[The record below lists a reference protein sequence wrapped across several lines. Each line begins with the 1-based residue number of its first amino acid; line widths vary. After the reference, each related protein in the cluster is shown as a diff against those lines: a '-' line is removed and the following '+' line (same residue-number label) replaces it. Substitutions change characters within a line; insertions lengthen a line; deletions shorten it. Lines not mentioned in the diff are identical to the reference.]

1 MVIAHHHL
9 TDPTVNGFQIWMLLW
24 LLCFRSPMTMLADL
38 AVDLAKV
45 AAAWVPALLVFGAV
59 SKLRHLFGGALFG
72 AVLAVVLAVVASLSG
87 TAPAPMLKGFARVL
101 HFVKGKGT
109 GRPRPRPFEYDVVVP
124 GKLLVGCQPQS
135 EADVEALA
143 DAGVVALVS
152 ANQEWELHVPSSARV
167 FERVGI
173 KRLHLPTDD
182 YQAPSLADVRRAVG
196 FLLAATE
203 SSGGLGYVHCN
214 AGRGRAAVFAAT
226 FLLSSGAAQPPTA
239 EAAAALLRA
248 RRPVTSKSIARYF
261 SPQGRMVMRWADLLA
276 AGKEPEVT
284 APSEVRSAD

>member
-1 MVIAHHHL
+1 
-9 TDPTVNGFQIWMLLW
+9 MLHV
-24 LLCFRSPMTMLADL
+24 MEL

-45 AAAWVPALLVFGAV
+45 AAAWVPALLVFGVV

-72 AVLAVVLAVVASLSG
+72 AVLAVALAVAASLSG

-276 AGKEPEVT
+276 AGKEPRATAAVATAAAASEVAT
-284 APSEVRSAD
+284 PSELRSAD